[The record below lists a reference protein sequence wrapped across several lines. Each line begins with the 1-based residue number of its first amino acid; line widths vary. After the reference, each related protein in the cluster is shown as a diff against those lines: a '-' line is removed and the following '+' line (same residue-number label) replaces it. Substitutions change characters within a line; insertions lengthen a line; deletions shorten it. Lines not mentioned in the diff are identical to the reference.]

1 MASALV
7 GISLAESCKR
17 TGITHV
23 KCLIQRL
30 AHHKCSAS
38 LSCNNNNNNNNVII
52 TVVLTDIMLS
62 LTSGPLPRLCALGTL
77 CSAPLHLVNI

>member
-1 MASALV
+1 MASASV

-38 LSCNNNNNNNNVII
+38 LSCNNNNNNNVII

-77 CSAPLHLVNI
+77 SSAPLHLVNI